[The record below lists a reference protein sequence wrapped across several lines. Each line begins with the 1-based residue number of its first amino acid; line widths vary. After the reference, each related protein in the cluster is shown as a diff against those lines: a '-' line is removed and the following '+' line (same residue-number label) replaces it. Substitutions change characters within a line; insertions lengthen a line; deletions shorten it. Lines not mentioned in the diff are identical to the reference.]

1 MKYKVSDLFKKLS
14 LVLSRVFSSFR
25 KNNDLTAASSLAFYA
40 MLALIPALYLLTFL
54 LSAVVGSSAQALQKT
69 QELMSEF
76 VPAYSHAI
84 LKEVGFIKSHGGAI
98 GLVNLIVL
106 FWSITPFVAEL
117 RLSLGTIFLKM
128 PSRPFLLEKL
138 FDVAISIIFLI
149 GLSAVA
155 VAGLVLTLMERIE
168 PLRLIPLYI
177 EEIAPFIVVSG
188 VVFSLYF
195 TFSSKIGIRRLIMGS
210 LVTSLLWF
218 AMRPAFH
225 LFLMYNPGYGFA
237 FGSFKSLFVVIIW
250 IYCSLVVFLFG
261 AEIAAA
267 SAGTRPSSERNE

>member
-1 MKYKVSDLFKKLS
+1 MNNMVSNFFKKPWF
-14 LVLSRVFSSFR
+14 VLSESFSSFR

-54 LSAVVGSSAQALQKT
+54 LGAVIGSSAQAFRKT
-69 QELMSEF
+69 QELMSQF
-76 VPAYSHAI
+76 VPAYSQVI
-84 LKEVGFIKSHGGAI
+84 LKEVGFITSHKGAI
-98 GLVNLIVL
+98 GLVNLVVL
-106 FWSITPFVAEL
+106 FWSITPLVSEL
-117 RLSLGTIFLKM
+117 RLSLGVVFPKG

-155 VAGLVLTLMERIE
+155 VAGVALNLMERIQ
-168 PLRLIPLYI
+168 PLRLLPIYL
-177 EEIAPFIVVSG
+177 EEITPFIVVTG

-195 TFSSKIGIRRLIMGS
+195 TFSSKMRIRQLVVGS

-225 LFLMYNPGYGFA
+225 LFLTYNPGYGFA

-250 IYCSLVVFLFG
+250 IYYFLVVFLFG
-261 AEIAAA
+261 AEVAAA
-267 SAGTRPSSERNE
+267 SAGTRPSSQRN

>member
-1 MKYKVSDLFKKLS
+1 MNNIVSNSFKKLWF
-14 LVLSRVFSSFR
+14 VLSEALSSFR

-54 LSAVVGSSAQALQKT
+54 LGAVIGSSAQAFQKT
-69 QELMSEF
+69 QELMSQF
-76 VPAYSHAI
+76 VPAYSQVI
-84 LKEVGFIKSHGGAI
+84 LKEVGFITSHRGAI
-98 GLVNLIVL
+98 GLVNIFVL
-106 FWSITPFVAEL
+106 FWSITPFVSEL
-117 RLSLGTIFLKM
+117 RLSLGTIFPKG

-149 GLSAVA
+149 GFSAVV
-155 VAGLVLTLMERIE
+155 VADVVLTLMERIQR
-168 PLRLIPLYI
+168 LRLLPIYL
-177 EEIAPFIVVSG
+177 EEFAPFIVVTG

-195 TFSSKIGIRRLIMGS
+195 TFSSKMRIRQLIIGS

-225 LFLMYNPGYGFA
+225 LFLTYNPGYGFA

-250 IYCSLVVFLFG
+250 IYYFLVVFLFG

-267 SAGTRPSSERNE
+267 SAGRRPSS

>member
-1 MKYKVSDLFKKLS
+1 MNNIVSDFFKKLR
-14 LVLSRVFSSFR
+14 LVLPEAFSSFR

-54 LSAVVGSSAQALQKT
+54 LGAVIGSSAQAFRKT
-69 QELMSEF
+69 QELMSQF
-76 VPAYSHAI
+76 VPAYSQAI
-84 LKEVGFIKSHGGAI
+84 LKEVVFIKSHREAI
-98 GLVNLIVL
+98 GLMNLFVL

-117 RLSLGTIFLKM
+117 RLSLGTIFPKG

-155 VAGLVLTLMERIE
+155 VAGVVLSLMERIQ
-168 PLRLIPLYI
+168 PLRLLPIYL
-177 EEIAPFIVVSG
+177 EEIAPFIVVTA

-195 TFSSKIGIRRLIMGS
+195 TFSSKMRIRQFIIGS

-218 AMRPAFH
+218 AMRPVFH
-225 LFLMYNPGYGFA
+225 LFLTYNPGYGFA

-250 IYCSLVVFLFG
+250 IYYFLVVFLFG

-267 SAGTRPSSERNE
+267 SAWTRPSS

>member
-1 MKYKVSDLFKKLS
+1 MNNIVSDFFKKLR
-14 LVLSRVFSSFR
+14 LVLPEAFSSFR

-54 LSAVVGSSAQALQKT
+54 LGAVIGSSAQAFRKT
-69 QELMSEF
+69 QELMSQF

-84 LKEVGFIKSHGGAI
+84 LKEVVFIKGHREAI
-98 GLVNLIVL
+98 GLMNLFVL

-117 RLSLGTIFLKM
+117 RLSLGMIFPKG

-155 VAGLVLTLMERIE
+155 VAGVVLSLMERIQ
-168 PLRLIPLYI
+168 PLRLLPIYL
-177 EEIAPFIVVSG
+177 EEIAPFIVVTA

-195 TFSSKIGIRRLIMGS
+195 TFSSKMRIRQFIIGS

-218 AMRPAFH
+218 AMRPVFH
-225 LFLMYNPGYGFA
+225 LFLTYNPGYGFA

-250 IYCSLVVFLFG
+250 IYYFLVVFLFG

-267 SAGTRPSSERNE
+267 PAWTRPSS